1 MALSL
6 QNLDTREGVPGL
18 VIGTIPGQPND
29 VFTLFSPYSDAI
41 LLDGNK
47 LKLGPQHIFDFES
60 KSLLIPNFVT
70 EDGNVINAGFSG
82 AYQFTPTVDYDLTF
96 NVQVNQTYETI
107 NLNIEDVDEGV
118 TFTATDKVNEN
129 EYGAIIGTVTPN
141 SPEIFNTV
149 TINESN
155 GFYAI
160 EGDKIKLKDNYHLNS
175 EGWIDKDPSGS
186 FWGFNTETSINN
198 ELYLGVGSSG
208 YGLGSNFTFDNGLGA
223 ETTVSVVEQKNI
235 FLSSDTVSEI
245 TVTPIPFTENK
256 TGEIIA
262 EISIPNSSANSFHLL
277 KFNDTDNDD
286 FSVVPDT
293 HTFFEIINDSG
304 TYKIKL
310 KDDYFY
316 NHNTES
322 IQTKDQY
329 YYKLEDQTNIDG
341 TKFNSLFISA
351 LDSEDNLLVT
361 EDVQIQEI
369 IGTVFSDNNVTDQ
382 EHSHPW
388 ITDIK
393 FKKPDLPNT
402 GREEY
407 QKNVDY
413 HWVLNDGEKIQYS
426 FLDNDSQ
433 HYGTYAEL
441 EGDGLIEPTQAF
453 KDANEKALNSWSK
466 FIDVQFE
473 EIEETTEIVGDWRI
487 GITDKDH
494 FMPGSVDDPDTPENE
509 AEPWIQYAAY
519 SQGVTSSPAGGNMFY
534 NGFISNDGTAGYDKK
549 NSSGEDSPDGILDW
563 NQENNMTEYSYNF
576 STLIHEIGHSL
587 GLKHPFEEFPTT
599 SDLYG
604 SGDNIFQD
612 KHDQIRYSVMSYTD
626 NRDYTDSSIKYDGTQ
641 LELPDGTKKDW
652 QPITPMLYDVMSLQE
667 VYGPAKSSS
676 PDHNTYTYTPDK
688 IPYECIY
695 DTDGNDVLDLS
706 ALTGGSTLK
715 LNGDELSII
724 GQDYLVPWRNLE
736 AGGFELGDPQGGVLG
751 IINASDRGG
760 TNTEIETIKLPSDLS
775 IITTGDHST
784 CIVGKS
790 DSAIQMTVNTD
801 QLGVKALGDNDDII
815 TLAQVTSKWDN
826 SVMARHTG
834 NNGKGATN
842 KEITNMS
849 KYLKHDL
856 SLDLADGTNTLVGTS
871 GNDAIFLQNLVT
883 TGDVNWLAEIGEST
897 DSVFQGERL
906 VGLNNIDLGNG
917 DNLLDL
923 SGNGTSLLGES
934 LNITVGEG
942 QDILWLSDGDET
954 ITTGEGND
962 EIIVNGGN
970 DTLITGND
978 SDKITIADNVGNLT
992 ISDFDSAKD
1001 KIYFETS
1008 LANVSVVG
1016 NIITVN
1022 NSEGEYFITLS
1033 GNNSLDLDNSA
1044 FNFI

>member
-1 MALSL
+1 MSFTI
-6 QNLDTREGVPGL
+6 QNLDTREGIPGL
-18 VIGTIPGQPND
+18 VIGTLVGQQGD
-29 VFTLFSPYSDAI
+29 VFTPFFNYGGAI
-41 LLDGNK
+41 VLEENQ
-47 LKLGPQHIFDFES
+47 LKLGPDYFFDFET
-60 KSLLIPNFVT
+60 KDLLSATFSTNQDGIVNSFSYANFGLSTSSGFDLVLPIK
-70 EDGNVINAGFSG
+70 INGF
-82 AYQFTPTVDYDLTF
+82 VD
-96 NVQVNQTYETI
+96 NIQ
-107 NLNIEDVDEGV
+107 LNITDVDEGV
-118 TFTATDKVNEN
+118 TFTPVNEVNEN
-129 EYGAIIGTVTPN
+129 EYGAVIGTVTPN
-141 SPEIFNTV
+141 APDVFNTV
-149 TINESN
+149 TINKSDGLYKIDNNE
-155 GFYAI
+155 
-160 EGDKIKLKDNYHLNS
+160 IKLKDEYLLNS
-175 EGWIDKDPSGS
+175 DGWIDRDPASS
-186 FWGFNTETSINN
+186 FWGFNTETNINN
-198 ELYLGVGSSG
+198 DLYLGVGSNG
-208 YGLGSNFTFDNGLGA
+208 YSVGSNYDNGLGA
-223 ETTVSVVEQKNI
+223 ETTLSVIEQKNI
-235 FLSSDTVSEI
+235 FSNTDKVSEI

-262 EISIPNSSANSFHLL
+262 EISMPNSSASSFHLL
-277 KFNDTDNDD
+277 KLNDPSNND
-286 FSVVPDT
+286 FSLVPDT
-293 HTFFEIINDSG
+293 HTFFEIITDSNS
-304 TYKIKL
+304 YKIKL

-322 IQTKDQY
+322 IETKDQY

-341 TKFNSLFISA
+341 TKFNSLYISA
-351 LDSEDNLLVT
+351 LDLENNLLVT

-369 IGTVFSDNNVTDQ
+369 IGTAFHNNNIIDQ

-402 GREEY
+402 GRDEY

-413 HWVLNDGEKIQYS
+413 HWDLKDGEKIQYS
-426 FLDNDSQ
+426 FLDNDSL

-509 AEPWIQYAAY
+509 AEPWLQYAAY

-534 NGFISNDGTAGYDKK
+534 NGFFNDDGTAGYDKK
-549 NSSGEDSPDGILDW
+549 NSFGEDTPDGILDW

-604 SGDNIFQD
+604 NGDNIFQE
-612 KHDQIRYSVMSYTD
+612 KYDQMRYSVMSYTD

-667 VYGPAKSSS
+667 VYGPAKLSS
-676 PDHNTYTYTPDK
+676 PDNDNYTYTPDK

-695 DTDGNDVLDLS
+695 DTGGNDVLDLS

-724 GQDYLVPWRNLE
+724 GNDYLVPWRNLD
-736 AGGFELGDPQGGVLG
+736 AGGYELGTPQGGVLG
-751 IINASDRGG
+751 IINASNRGG

-775 IITTGDHST
+775 IITTGDYST
-784 CIVGKS
+784 CVIGKS
-790 DSAIQMTVNTD
+790 DTAIQMTVNTD
-801 QLGVKALGDNDDII
+801 QLGVKALGNNDDII

-842 KEITNMS
+842 QEVTNMS

-883 TGDVNWLAEIGEST
+883 TGDVNWLAEVGEST
-897 DSVFQGERL
+897 NSVFEGKRL
-906 VGLNNIDLGNG
+906 VGLNNIDLGDG

-923 SGNGTSLLGES
+923 SGNSTSLIGES

-992 ISDFDSAKD
+992 ISDFDSTKD
-1001 KIYFETS
+1001 KIFFEAS
-1008 LANVSVVG
+1008 LSDVSVEG
-1016 NIITVN
+1016 NVITVN
-1022 NSEGEYFITLS
+1022 NSEGDYLITLS
-1033 GNNSLDLDNSA
+1033 GNNSVDLNNSA

>member
-1 MALSL
+1 MSITI
-6 QNLDTREGVPGL
+6 QNLDTRESVPGL
-18 VIGTIPGQPND
+18 VIGTLVGETGDI
-29 VFTLFSPYSDAI
+29 FTPWFDYGGALF
-41 LLDGNK
+41 LDGDQ
-47 LKLGPQHIFDFES
+47 LKLGPENIFDFET
-60 KSLLIPNFVT
+60 KSILINPTFET
-70 EDGNVINAGFSG
+70 ENGNVKSFSWGGSLPLSPTGGFDHVLEFRINNNNSLDQIG
-82 AYQFTPTVDYDLTF
+82 LT
-96 NVQVNQTYETI
+96 
-107 NLNIEDVDEGV
+107 IEDVDEGV
-118 TFTATDKVNEN
+118 SFTPVSKVNEN
-129 EYGAIIGTVTPN
+129 EYGTIIGTVTPN
-141 SPEIFNTV
+141 SPDLFNSV
-149 TINESN
+149 TINKSE
-155 GFYAI
+155 GFYTI
-160 EGDKIKLKDNYHLNS
+160 QGDKVKLSDEYLLNS

-186 FWGFNTETSINN
+186 YWGFNTTDIDTD
-198 ELYLGVGSSG
+198 LYLGVGSSG
-208 YGLGSNFTFDNGLGA
+208 LSTDSSFSNGLSA
-223 ETTVSVVEQKNI
+223 EKIVSVNEQKNI
-235 FLSSDTVSEI
+235 FSNTDKVSEI
-245 TVTPIPFTENK
+245 TIKPVPFFENK
-256 TGEIIA
+256 PGEIIA
-262 EISIPNSSANSFHLL
+262 EISMPNSSANSFNLF
-277 KFNDTDNDD
+277 KFNDPNNND
-286 FSVVPDT
+286 FNVVPDT
-293 HTFFEIINDSG
+293 HAFFEIVIDSNSH
-304 TYKIKL
+304 KIKL

-322 IQTKDQY
+322 IQTKDHY
-329 YYKLEDQTNIDG
+329 SYKLENQTNING

-351 LDSEDNLLVT
+351 LDSENNLLVT

-369 IGTVFSDNNVTDQ
+369 IGNVFSNNNVIDQ

-413 HWVLNDGEKIQYS
+413 HWVLKDGEKIQYS
-426 FLDNDSQ
+426 FLDNNSTY
-433 HYGTYAEL
+433 YGDYPEL

-453 KDANEKALNSWSK
+453 KDSYEKALNNWSK

-473 EIEETTEIVGDWRI
+473 EIEETTENVGDWRI

-494 FMPGSVDDPDTPENE
+494 FMPGSVDDPATPENE
-509 AEPWIQYAAY
+509 AEPWIKYAAY
-519 SQGVTSSPAGGNMFY
+519 SQGVTSSPVGGNMFY

-549 NSSGEDSPDGILDW
+549 NSSGQDTPDGILDW

-587 GLKHPFEEFPTT
+587 GLKHPFEEFPTK

-604 SGDNIFQD
+604 NGDNIFQD
-612 KHDQIRYSVMSYTD
+612 KHDQMRYSVMSYTD

-641 LELPDGTKKDW
+641 LVLADGTKKDW

-676 PDHNTYTYTPDK
+676 PYNDTYTYTPDK

-695 DTDGNDVLDLS
+695 DTGGNDVLDLS
-706 ALTGGSTLK
+706 ALKGGSNLK
-715 LNGDELSII
+715 LNGDDLSII
-724 GQDYLVPWRNLE
+724 GQDYLVPWRNLDV
-736 AGGFELGDPQGGVLG
+736 GGFEQGTPQGGVLG
-751 IINASDRGG
+751 IINASNRGG

-775 IITTGDHST
+775 VVTTGNHST

-790 DSAIQMTVNTD
+790 DTTIQVTVNTD
-801 QLGVKALGDNDDII
+801 KLGVKTLGANDDII
-815 TLAQVTSKWDN
+815 TLAQVTSNWDN

-842 KEITNMS
+842 KEIRNMS

-856 SLDLADGTNTLVGTS
+856 SLDLADGTNKLIGTS

-883 TGDVNWLAEIGEST
+883 KGDLNWLSEMGQST
-897 DSVFQGERL
+897 ENIFQGERL
-906 VGLNNIDLGNG
+906 IGLNNIDLGNG

-923 SGNGTSLLGES
+923 SGNSTSLLGES

-954 ITTGEGND
+954 ITTGGGND

-978 SDKITIADNVGNLT
+978 SDKIIIADNIGNLT
-992 ISDFDSAKD
+992 ISDFDSTKD
-1001 KIYFETS
+1001 KIFFETS
-1008 LANVSVVG
+1008 LTNASVTG
-1016 NIITVN
+1016 DTITVN
-1022 NSEGEYFITLS
+1022 NSEGDYLITLT
-1033 GNNSLDLDNSA
+1033 GNNSIDLNNSA
-1044 FNFI
+1044 FNFL

>member
-1 MALSL
+1 MPISL
-6 QNLDTREGVPGL
+6 ENLDTRESIPGL
-18 VIGTIPGQPND
+18 VIGTIPGQAGD
-29 VFTLFSPYSDAI
+29 IFTPWFDYGGAI
-41 LLDGNK
+41 VLDGNE

-60 KSLLIPNFVT
+60 KSVLIPSFVT
-70 EDGNVINAGFSG
+70 NVGNVNSYGYSSA
-82 AYQFTPTVDYDLTF
+82 
-96 NVQVNQTYETI
+96 I
-107 NLNIEDVDEGV
+107 NLSPTDGFDLVLTVKVNNTFEDIQLNIQDVDEGV
-118 TFTATDKVNEN
+118 TFIPLDKINQN
-129 EYGAIIGTVTPN
+129 EYGTVIGTVTPN
-141 SPEIFNTV
+141 TPEIFNNV
-149 TINESN
+149 TINGSN
-155 GFYAI
+155 GFYSI
-160 EGDKIKLKDNYHLNS
+160 EGNKIKLKDEYILNS
-175 EGWIDKDPSGS
+175 DGWIDRDPASS
-186 FWGFNTETSINN
+186 FWGFNTETSINSD
-198 ELYLGVGSSG
+198 LYLGVGSNG
-208 YGLGSNFTFDNGLGA
+208 YSVGSDFNNGLGA
-223 ETTVSVVEQKNI
+223 ETNVSVIEQKNI
-235 FLSSDTVSEI
+235 FSNTDNVSEI

-262 EISIPNSSANSFHLL
+262 EITMPNNSASSFNLL
-277 KFNDTDNDD
+277 KLNDPGNND
-286 FSVVPDT
+286 FSLVPDT

-322 IQTKDQY
+322 IQTKEQY
-329 YYKLEDQTNIDG
+329 YYKLELQTNSDG
-341 TKFNSLFISA
+341 TKYNSLFISA
-351 LDSEDNLLVT
+351 LDSENNLLVT

-369 IGTVFSDNNVTDQ
+369 IGTVFSNNNIIDQ

-402 GREEY
+402 GRDEY

-426 FLDNDSQ
+426 FLDNDSP

-441 EGDGLIEPTQAF
+441 AGDGLIEPTQAF

-473 EIEETTEIVGDWRI
+473 EIEETSEIVGDWRI

-494 FMPGSVDDPDTPENE
+494 FMPGSVDDPNTPENE
-509 AEPWIQYAAY
+509 AEPWMQYAAY
-519 SQGVTSSPAGGNMFY
+519 SQGVTSNPEGGNMFY
-534 NGFISNDGTAGYDKK
+534 NGYFSNDGSSGYDKY
-549 NSSGEDSPDGILDW
+549 NATGDNTPDGILDW
-563 NQENNMTEYSYNF
+563 NQESNMTEYSYNF

-604 SGDNIFQD
+604 NGDNIFQE
-612 KHDQIRYSVMSYTD
+612 KYDQMRYSVMSYTD

-641 LELPDGTKKDW
+641 LELPDGTKTDW

-676 PDHNTYTYTPDK
+676 PDDDTYTYTPDK

-695 DTDGNDVLDLS
+695 DTGGNDVLDLS
-706 ALTGGSTLK
+706 SLTGGSNLK

-724 GQDYLVPWRNLE
+724 GQDYLVPWKNLE
-736 AGGFELGDPQGGVLG
+736 AGGFELGNPQGGVLG
-751 IINASDRGG
+751 IINASNRGG

-775 IITTGDHST
+775 IITTGDYST

-801 QLGVKALGDNDDII
+801 QLGVKALGTNDDII
-815 TLAQVTSKWDN
+815 TLAQETSNWDN
-826 SVMARHTG
+826 SVMAKHTG

-856 SLDLADGTNTLVGTS
+856 SLDLAGGTDTLVGTS

-883 TGDVNWLAEIGEST
+883 KGDVNWLAEIGESV
-897 DSVFQGERL
+897 DSVFEGERL
-906 VGLNNIDLGNG
+906 IGLNNIDLGNG

-923 SGNGTSLLGES
+923 SGNSTSLSGES
-934 LNITVGEG
+934 LNITVGSG
-942 QDILWLSDGDET
+942 QDILWLSDGNET
-954 ITTGEGND
+954 IATGEGND

-978 SDKITIADNVGNLT
+978 SDKITIANNTGNLT
-992 ISDFDSAKD
+992 ISDFDANKD
-1001 KIYFETS
+1001 ELYFETS
-1008 LANVSVVG
+1008 ISNVSASG
-1016 NIITVN
+1016 NTITVSNNIGDYIITL
-1022 NSEGEYFITLS
+1022 T
-1033 GNNSLDLDNSA
+1033 GNDTVDLTGSA
-1044 FNFI
+1044 FNFL

>member
-1 MALSL
+1 MSFTI
-6 QNLDTREGVPGL
+6 QNLDTREGIPGL
-18 VIGTIPGQPND
+18 VIGTLVGQPGD
-29 VFTLFSPYSDAI
+29 VFTPWFDYSGAI
-41 LLDGNK
+41 VLDGNE
-47 LKLGPQHIFDFES
+47 LKLGPQFIFDFES
-60 KSLLIPNFVT
+60 KSLFNPSFVT
-70 EDGNVINAGFSG
+70 IDGNVNNAG
-82 AYQFTPTVDYDLTF
+82 ATRLYNLTPTGGFDLALTVKVNDTF
-96 NVQVNQTYETI
+96 EDIQ
-107 NLNIEDVDEGV
+107 LNIQDVDEGV
-118 TFTATDKVNEN
+118 TFTPVNKVNEN
-129 EYGAIIGTVTPN
+129 EYGAVIGTVTPN
-141 SPEIFNTV
+141 SPSVFNSV
-149 TINESN
+149 TINKSDGLYKIDNDE
-155 GFYAI
+155 
-160 EGDKIKLKDNYHLNS
+160 IKLKDEYILNS
-175 EGWIDKDPSGS
+175 DGWIDKDPSGAY
-186 FWGFNTETSINN
+186 WGYDVQNHLTSD
-198 ELYLGVGSSG
+198 LYLGVGSSG
-208 YGLGSNFTFDNGLGA
+208 YSPGTNFTNGLGVP
-223 ETTVSVVEQKNI
+223 TVISLSDQKDI
-235 FLSSDTVSEI
+235 LSNTDKVSEI
-245 TVTPIPFTENK
+245 TITPIPFTENK

-262 EISIPNSSANSFHLL
+262 EISMPNSSASSFHLL
-277 KFNDTDNDD
+277 KLNDPNNND
-286 FSVVPDT
+286 FSLVPDT
-293 HTFFEIINDSG
+293 HTFFEIIIDSNS
-304 TYKIKL
+304 YKIKL

-322 IQTKDQY
+322 IQNKDQQ
-329 YYKLEDQTNIDG
+329 YYKLEAQTNIDDG
-341 TKFNSLFISA
+341 TKLHSLYISA
-351 LDSEDNLLVT
+351 LDSENNLLVT
-361 EDVQIQEI
+361 EDVQIQEL
-369 IGTVFSDNNVTDQ
+369 IGTVFDSTNIIDQ

-413 HWVLNDGEKIQYS
+413 HWVLKDGEKIQYS
-426 FLDNDSQ
+426 FLDNNST

-441 EGDGLIEPTQAF
+441 EGDGLIDPTQAF
-453 KDANEKALNSWSK
+453 KDANAKALNSWSK

-473 EIEETTEIVGDWRI
+473 EITETNENVGDWRI

-519 SQGVTSSPAGGNMFY
+519 SQGVTSSPKGGNMFY
-534 NGFISNDGTAGYDKK
+534 NGYFSNDGNSGYDRY
-549 NSSGEDSPDGILDW
+549 NAAGDNTPDGILDW
-563 NQENNMTEYSYNF
+563 NQEQNMSEYSYNF

-599 SDLYG
+599 SALNG
-604 SGDNIFQD
+604 NGDNIFQD
-612 KHDQIRYSVMSYTD
+612 KYDQMRYSVMSYTD
-626 NRDYTDSSIKYDGTQ
+626 NRDYNDASIKYDGTQ
-641 LELPDGTKKDW
+641 LKLPDDSKIDW

-667 VYGPAKSSS
+667 VYGPAESSS
-676 PDHNTYTYTPDK
+676 PENNTYTYTPNK

-695 DTDGNDVLDLS
+695 DTGGKDVLDLS
-706 ALTGGSTLK
+706 ALEGGSTLK

-724 GQDYLVPWRNLE
+724 GQDYLVPWRSLE
-736 AGGFELGDPQGGVLG
+736 GGGYELGTSQGGVLG
-751 IINASDRGG
+751 IINASERGG

-775 IITTGDHST
+775 VITTGDYST
-784 CIVGKS
+784 CIIGKS
-790 DSAIQMTVNTD
+790 DTEIQVTVNTD
-801 QLGVKALGDNDDII
+801 QFGVKALGNNDDII

-842 KEITNMS
+842 QEITNMS

-856 SLDLADGTNTLVGTS
+856 SLDLADGSNKLVGTS

-897 DSVFQGERL
+897 NNIFEGKRL
-906 VGLNNIDLGNG
+906 VGLNDIDLGNG

-923 SGNGTSLLGES
+923 SGNSASLSGET
-934 LNITVGEG
+934 LNITVGSG

-970 DTLITGND
+970 DTLTTGND

-1001 KIYFETS
+1001 KIFFEAS
-1008 LANVSVVG
+1008 LSDVSVQG
-1016 NIITVN
+1016 NVITVN
-1022 NSEGEYFITLS
+1022 NSEGDYLITLS
-1033 GNNSLDLDNSA
+1033 GNNSVDLNNSA

>member
-1 MALSL
+1 MI
-6 QNLDTREGVPGL
+6 L
-18 VIGTIPGQPND
+18 V
-29 VFTLFSPYSDAI
+29 L
-41 LLDGNK
+41 
-47 LKLGPQHIFDFES
+47 
-60 KSLLIPNFVT
+60 
-70 EDGNVINAGFSG
+70 
-82 AYQFTPTVDYDLTF
+82 YQ
-96 NVQVNQTYETI
+96 I
-107 NLNIEDVDEGV
+107 
-118 TFTATDKVNEN
+118 
-129 EYGAIIGTVTPN
+129 
-141 SPEIFNTV
+141 
-149 TINESN
+149 
-155 GFYAI
+155 
-160 EGDKIKLKDNYHLNS
+160 
-175 EGWIDKDPSGS
+175 
-186 FWGFNTETSINN
+186 
-198 ELYLGVGSSG
+198 
-208 YGLGSNFTFDNGLGA
+208 
-223 ETTVSVVEQKNI
+223 
-235 FLSSDTVSEI
+235 
-245 TVTPIPFTENK
+245 
-256 TGEIIA
+256 
-262 EISIPNSSANSFHLL
+262 
-277 KFNDTDNDD
+277 
-286 FSVVPDT
+286 
-293 HTFFEIINDSG
+293 HTFFEIINDSSS
-304 TYKIKL
+304 YKIKL

-322 IQTKDQY
+322 IQTKEQY
-329 YYKLEDQTNIDG
+329 YYKLEAQTNSDG
-341 TKFNSLFISA
+341 TKYNSLYISA
-351 LDSEDNLLVT
+351 LDSENNLLVT

-369 IGTVFSDNNVTDQ
+369 IGTVFYNNNIIDQ

-413 HWVLNDGEKIQYS
+413 HWVLKDGEKIQYS
-426 FLDNDSQ
+426 FLDNDST

-441 EGDGLIEPTQAF
+441 EGDGLIDPTQAF
-453 KDANEKALNSWSK
+453 KDANAKALNSWSK

-473 EIEETTEIVGDWRI
+473 EITETNENVGDWRI

-494 FMPGSVDDPDTPENE
+494 FMPGSVDDPETPENE

-519 SQGVTSSPAGGNMFY
+519 SQGVTSSPEGGNMFY
-534 NGFISNDGTAGYDKK
+534 NGYFSNDGTSGYDKY
-549 NSSGEDSPDGILDW
+549 NATGDNTPDGILDW
-563 NQENNMTEYSYNF
+563 NQEQNMSEYSYNF

-604 SGDNIFQD
+604 NGDNIFQD
-612 KHDQIRYSVMSYTD
+612 KYDQMRYSVMSYTD
-626 NRDYTDSSIKYDGTQ
+626 NRDYNDASIKYDGTQ
-641 LELPDGTKKDW
+641 LKLPDDSKIDW

-667 VYGPAKSSS
+667 VYGPAESSS
-676 PDHNTYTYTPDK
+676 PENNTYTYTPNK

-695 DTDGNDVLDLS
+695 DTGGKDVLDLS
-706 ALTGGSTLK
+706 ALEGGSTLK

-724 GQDYLVPWRNLE
+724 GQDYLVPWRSLE
-736 AGGFELGDPQGGVLG
+736 GGGFELGTSQGGVLG
-751 IINASDRGG
+751 IINASKRGG

-775 IITTGDHST
+775 VITTGDYST
-784 CIVGKS
+784 CIIGKS
-790 DSAIQMTVNTD
+790 DTEIQVTVNTD
-801 QLGVKALGDNDDII
+801 QFGVKALGNNDDII

-842 KEITNMS
+842 QEITNMS

-856 SLDLADGTNTLVGTS
+856 SLDLADGSNKLVGTS

-897 DSVFQGERL
+897 NNIFEGKRL
-906 VGLNNIDLGNG
+906 VGLNDIDLGNG

-923 SGNGTSLLGES
+923 SGNSASLSGET
-934 LNITVGEG
+934 LNITVGSG

-970 DTLITGND
+970 DTLTTGND

-1001 KIYFETS
+1001 KIFFEAS
-1008 LANVSVVG
+1008 LSDVSVEG
-1016 NIITVN
+1016 NVITVN
-1022 NSEGEYFITLS
+1022 NSEGDYLITLS
-1033 GNNSLDLDNSA
+1033 GNNSVDLNNSA